1 VSTQADRPDLS
12 PQESRRPAGGASRA
26 RPRTGRR
33 ERSTAIPRTA
43 EEARATAGPV
53 EGPRTG
59 AKRTLT
65 GVMREIPNYLRLL
78 FGLMTDRR
86 VERLDKLLVMGAI
99 AYILIPLDW
108 LPDFIPFLGEVDD
121 LFVLMLSLQRL
132 IQNAGRRV
140 LLDHWPGDPSDLS
153 DLNLQRVVAA
163 AAFFLPRRMR
173 RRLRTIGRL

>member
-1 VSTQADRPDLS
+1 VSTQADRAAVS
-12 PQESRRPAGGASRA
+12 PQEGRGSGSRPGRTRT
-26 RPRTGRR
+26 RTGRA
-33 ERSTAIPRTA
+33 ERPAAIPRGG
-43 EEARATAGPV
+43 EATRTTEA
-53 EGPRTG
+53 PRTG

-86 VERLDKLLVMGAI
+86 VERVDKLLVIGAI
-99 AYILIPLDW
+99 AYILVPLDW

-173 RRLRTIGRL
+173 RRLRAIGRL

>member
-1 VSTQADRPDLS
+1 
-12 PQESRRPAGGASRA
+12 
-26 RPRTGRR
+26 
-33 ERSTAIPRTA
+33 
-43 EEARATAGPV
+43 
-53 EGPRTG
+53 
-59 AKRTLT
+59 
-65 GVMREIPNYLRLL
+65 MREIPNYLRLL

-86 VERLDKLLVMGAI
+86 VERVDKLLVMGAI

-108 LPDFIPFLGEVDD
+108 VPDFIPFLGEVDD

>member
-1 VSTQADRPDLS
+1 MSTQADRASVS
-12 PQESRRPAGGASRA
+12 PQEGRRSDSGHGRARARTSRGERPA
-26 RPRTGRR
+26 
-33 ERSTAIPRTA
+33 AIPRKAGET
-43 EEARATAGPV
+43 RAT

-78 FGLMTDRR
+78 LGLMMDRR
-86 VERLDKLLVMGAI
+86 VERVDKLLVAGAI

-173 RRLRTIGRL
+173 RRLRAIGRL

>member
-1 VSTQADRPDLS
+1 VSTQADRFDVT
-12 PQESRRPAGGASRA
+12 PQEARRSQGGQA
-26 RPRTGRR
+26 RGRTRTGRR
-33 ERSTAIPRTA
+33 ERAAALPRSTEQPR
-43 EEARATAGPV
+43 AG

-59 AKRTLT
+59 TKRTLT

-78 FGLMTDRR
+78 LGLMTDRR
-86 VERLDKLLVMGAI
+86 VERLDKLLVAAAI
-99 AYILIPLDW
+99 AYILVPLDW

-140 LLDHWPGDPSDLS
+140 LLDHWEGDPNDLS

-173 RRLRTIGRL
+173 RGLRTIGRL

>member
-1 VSTQADRPDLS
+1 VSTPADRADLS
-12 PQESRRPAGGASRA
+12 PQEARRSHSGHGRARAQTSRAERPA
-26 RPRTGRR
+26 
-33 ERSTAIPRTA
+33 AIPRKA
-43 EEARATAGPV
+43 GDARAT

-78 FGLMTDRR
+78 LGLMMDRR
-86 VERLDKLLVMGAI
+86 VERVDKLLVAGAI

>member
-1 VSTQADRPDLS
+1 VSTQADRPTVS
-12 PQESRRPAGGASRA
+12 PQEGRGSDSRPARGRA
-26 RPRTGRR
+26 RTGRA
-33 ERSTAIPRTA
+33 ERPAAIPRRT
-43 EEARATAGPV
+43 EATRTTEAPV

-86 VERLDKLLVMGAI
+86 VERVDKLLVMGAI
-99 AYILIPLDW
+99 AYILVPLDW

-132 IQNAGRRV
+132 IHNAGRRV

-173 RRLRTIGRL
+173 RRLRAIGRL

>member
-1 VSTQADRPDLS
+1 VGTQAEHAGVS
-12 PQESRRPAGGASRA
+12 PQEGRRSDSRTSRA
-26 RPRTGRR
+26 RARSGRA
-33 ERSTAIPRTA
+33 ERPAAIPRTTG
-43 EEARATAGPV
+43 ETRAS

-78 FGLMTDRR
+78 AGLMTDRR
-86 VERLDKLLVMGAI
+86 VERVDKLLVLGAI
-99 AYILIPLDW
+99 AYILVPLDW

>member
-1 VSTQADRPDLS
+1 MSTQADRPAVS
-12 PQESRRPAGGASRA
+12 PQESKRSDSRPSRA
-26 RPRTGRR
+26 RTRSGRTDRPAALPRRTD
-33 ERSTAIPRTA
+33 ETRST
-43 EEARATAGPV
+43 

-86 VERLDKLLVMGAI
+86 VERVDKLLVMGAI

-108 LPDFIPFLGEVDD
+108 VPDFIPFLGEVDD

>member
-1 VSTQADRPDLS
+1 MSTPADRADLS
-12 PQESRRPAGGASRA
+12 PQESRRPATGTSRGRA
-26 RPRTGRR
+26 RTGRA
-33 ERSTAIPRTA
+33 ERSTSIPRGT
-43 EEARATAGPV
+43 EDARPTRDRV

-86 VERLDKLLVMGAI
+86 VEQLDKLLVAGAI
-99 AYILIPLDW
+99 AYILVPLDW